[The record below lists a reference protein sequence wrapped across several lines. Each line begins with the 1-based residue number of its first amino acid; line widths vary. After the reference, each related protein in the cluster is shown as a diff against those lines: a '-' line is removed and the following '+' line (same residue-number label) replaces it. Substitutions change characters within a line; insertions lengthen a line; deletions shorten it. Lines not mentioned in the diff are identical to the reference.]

1 MPLFGKKA
9 IGRDWYLEGY
19 GGEGKTWIIDLK
31 PLPFTIGRQQS
42 ANLRLSSA
50 EISRRHA
57 EIFSLDGR
65 LWVRE
70 FGSTNGTFVNR
81 KRVAGQEILNSDDIL
96 HFGRL
101 EFRIHRDKKFDPIEE
116 IDVDPLTQ
124 VSNRELPRGFLNC
137 EAAFDQLLRQ
147 TSVLPHFQPIVRLA
161 DTQTIAY
168 ELLGRGAAVDLPTA
182 PPSLLQIARR
192 LHKEVR
198 LSELFR
204 QVGVQQAQRLGM
216 SQRLFINTV
225 PAEMDLRYL
234 QASLQTLRL
243 QAPTLPLVLEVH
255 ETAMTTLTLMQEL
268 AALLRDLDI
277 ELAYDDF
284 GTGQARLVELMAVP
298 PEYLKFDMVFI
309 RDIDKRPARAKQM
322 VQTLVS
328 MAKDL
333 GTQTLAEGIERQE
346 ELDTCIRLGF
356 DLGQGYFL
364 GLPSPDF
371 GDAPSREDPL
381 ELDIDTGKP

>member
-31 PLPFTIGRQQS
+31 PLPFTIGRQQG

-57 EIFSLDGR
+57 EIFALDGR

-81 KRVAGQEILNSDDIL
+81 RRVQGQEILNSGDIL

-101 EFRIHRDKKFDPIEE
+101 EFRIHRDKKFDPVEE

-124 VSNRELPRGFLNC
+124 ISDRELPHGFLNC
-137 EAAFDQLLRQ
+137 ETAFDQMLRQ
-147 TSVLPHFQPIVRLA
+147 TSVLPHFQPIVRLV
-161 DTQTIAY
+161 DTQTVAY
-168 ELLGRGAAVDLPTA
+168 ELLGRGTAVDLPTA
-182 PPSLLQIARR
+182 PPALLQIARR

-204 QVGVQQAQRLGM
+204 QVGVEQAQRSGITHH
-216 SQRLFINTV
+216 LFINTV
-225 PAEMDLRYL
+225 PAEMDIRYL
-234 QASLQTLRL
+234 QTSLQALRL
-243 QAPTLPLVLEVH
+243 QAPNLPLVLEVH
-255 ETAMTTLTLMQEL
+255 ETTMTTLTLMQEL
-268 AALLRDLDI
+268 SALLRDLDI
-277 ELAYDDF
+277 QLAYDDF

-298 PEYLKFDMVFI
+298 PDYLKFDIVLI
-309 RDIDKRPARAKQM
+309 RDIDQRSARAKQV
-322 VQTLVS
+322 VQTLVN
-328 MAKDL
+328 MARDL
-333 GTQTLAEGIERQE
+333 GTKTLAEGIERQE
-346 ELDTCIRLGF
+346 ELDTCIQLGF

-364 GLPSPDF
+364 GLPMPDF
-371 GDAPSREDPL
+371 RDTLAKPND
-381 ELDIDTGKP
+381 LDRDTGKP